1 MSRPSPE
8 TKAAAVADYLT
19 TRDPYAAVAAR
30 HGVSRSVLH
39 SWVNGGPKK
48 PKSAQDEEIAY
59 LGASDFD
66 PRVWEVR
73 GGILR
78 PLFPERRSA

>member
-8 TKAAAVADYLT
+8 TKAAAVADYLA

-39 SWVNGGPKK
+39 SWVNGGPSKRRAK
-48 PKSAQDEEIAY
+48 TWGADELA
-59 LGASDFD
+59 LTGG
-66 PRVWEVR
+66 RWVVVR
-73 GGILR
+73 GVQR
-78 PLFPERRSA
+78 WEKAA